1 MSKEKK
7 PTSIGTIRRANRQ
20 RTRQQDR
27 DIDQRHK
34 DALKVLDRVEQRAMY
49 DFVHGRHP
57 VETPSDA
64 FPLAPPSRPI
74 QHPTPDTIL
83 LAVVISTGFIGG
95 AIVFSIWLAN

>member
-7 PTSIGTIRRANRQ
+7 PTSIGAIRRANRQ

-27 DIDQRHK
+27 EIDRRHK
-34 DALKVLDRVEQRAMY
+34 DALKVLDRVEQRAIY

-64 FPLAPPSRPI
+64 FPPPPPPRPI
-74 QHPTPDTIL
+74 LPTPDTIL
-83 LAVVISTGFIGG
+83 LGAVISTGFIGG
-95 AIVFSIWLAN
+95 AIIFSIWLAS